1 MMFRVSGLGRAGA
14 GRGRMRRR
22 KMAVARLGDGADAP
36 RRRRRSVL
44 CWLMIPRLL
53 LLRSRRALARL
64 TACYAEMVRRL
75 VAEAAALEPP
85 KARGA
90 PVAPAP
96 ARAAVVPAAVART
109 VLRCDSH
116 RYIR

>member
-1 MMFRVSGLGRAGA
+1 MMFRVSGRGRAGA
-14 GRGRMRRR
+14 GRMRRR
-22 KMAVARLGDGADAP
+22 KMAVARLGDEADAP
-36 RRRRRSVL
+36 RRRRRLVL
-44 CWLMIPRLL
+44 WLMIPRLL

-64 TACYAEMVRRL
+64 RECYAEMMRRL

-90 PVAPAP
+90 AVAPAP
-96 ARAAVVPAAVART
+96 VRAVVVPAAVART
-109 VLRCDSH
+109 VLRCNSH